1 MQHTDLRLVEVA
13 KRFVTVGFQAA
24 QAYEQEQAK
33 LKLGEVLSPVRLCT
47 VEGTRA
53 SLTALTHLRQLTD
66 VHKKVFAK
74 VAIAASGE
82 FAAVLAELPE
92 EAREER
98 QIEIVVSVNKSL
110 NAQADFYANRVR
122 WIDAAENICRLIE
135 SRRETCTFTDAGVDF
150 ADDEDLAS
158 FGELLDVIEET
169 HQIEV
174 SAVQERV
181 ARVAVSMALLG
192 SGNSK

>member
-1 MQHTDLRLVEVA
+1 MQHTDPRLVEVA

-33 LKLGEVLSPVRLCT
+33 LELGEVLSPLRLCT
-47 VEGTRA
+47 VEGTNA
-53 SLTALTHLRQLTD
+53 SLTALNHLRQLTD

-74 VAIAASGE
+74 VALAASAE
-82 FAAVLAELPE
+82 FAALLAELPE

-98 QIEIVVSVNKSL
+98 QIEMVASVNKSL
-110 NAQADFYANRVR
+110 SAQASFYENRVR
-122 WIDAAENICRLIE
+122 WIDAAENICRLID
-135 SRRETCTFTDAGVDF
+135 SCRETCTFTDAGVDF

-158 FGELLDVIEET
+158 FSELLDVIEET

-174 SAVQERV
+174 AAMQERV

-192 SGNSK
+192 SGSSK